1 MKDNVIDVVLEQTK
15 EANRLEKLYQE
26 TYEKYDTKINKLTS
40 KRDADLLI
48 IWKSLC
54 KEKNKLEKLK
64 DKLEKLTTHRRSN
77 AI

>member
-48 IWKSLC
+48 IWKSFC

-64 DKLEKLTTHRRSN
+64 DKLEKLITHN
-77 AI
+77 GEE